1 MPFFY
6 LGELFL
12 GLVPRLLRG
21 HASYDLGSTMD
32 PLEFGLLWAVVLGMI
47 GFRLCRLAAEEA

>member
-1 MPFFY
+1 
-6 LGELFL
+6 
-12 GLVPRLLRG
+12 
-21 HASYDLGSTMD
+21 MD